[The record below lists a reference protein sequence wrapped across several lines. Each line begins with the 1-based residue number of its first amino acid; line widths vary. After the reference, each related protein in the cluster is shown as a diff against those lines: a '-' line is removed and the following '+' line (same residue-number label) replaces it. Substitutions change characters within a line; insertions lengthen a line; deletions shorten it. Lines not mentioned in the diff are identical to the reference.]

1 MIRVADNDR
10 VRLMEMATRFAIGGT
25 ERQLVELANGLD
37 ADRFDVQLSCLH
49 RWGSFL
55 SELKSK
61 RPPDEFRIHHLYG
74 LPALRQQLRLAAHLW
89 KNRIQIFHAQGFY
102 PNVFGIPAARLART
116 PVAIASIRDLGDN
129 RTLLQRLAQRVA
141 CALAD
146 AIVVNADVVRR
157 QLVGEGWPDKKIHV
171 IHNGVDLTRYAAAPK
186 RPELRR
192 ELGLPAE
199 GPVVAVVSR
208 LNPQKGIEQFID
220 AAALIGARFPQAHF
234 LVVGDQHKIPGA
246 SNSGYRAT
254 LEERAL
260 RLGLGKRLVFAG
272 FRLDVPQILA
282 QVSVAVLPSLTEAL
296 SNSLLES
303 MAAGA
308 PVVAT
313 EVGGNPEVVE
323 DGVTG
328 LLVPPQDPEALARA
342 VCRLLEWPQEAERLG
357 RAGRRLIHERFS
369 VAQMVHATEQ
379 LYLGLLAQ
387 APRGKRVQRRLKS
400 DDAIPTQPAAS

>member
-1 MIRVADNDR
+1 
-10 VRLMEMATRFAIGGT
+10 
-25 ERQLVELANGLD
+25 
-37 ADRFDVQLSCLH
+37 
-49 RWGSFL
+49 
-55 SELKSK
+55 
-61 RPPDEFRIHHLYG
+61 
-74 LPALRQQLRLAAHLW
+74 
-89 KNRIQIFHAQGFY
+89 
-102 PNVFGIPAARLART
+102 
-116 PVAIASIRDLGDN
+116 
-129 RTLLQRLAQRVA
+129 
-141 CALAD
+141 
-146 AIVVNADVVRR
+146 
-157 QLVGEGWPDKKIHV
+157 
-171 IHNGVDLTRYAAAPK
+171 
-186 RPELRR
+186 
-192 ELGLPAE
+192 
-199 GPVVAVVSR
+199 VVAVVSR